1 MTYME
6 LVQII
11 YDILIFGGALLMIVI
26 AVSYLLSKSKQG
38 SIKNSVNR
46 TPNIIIQKSNPMVF
60 NQQQVLYKD
69 EAFIPS
75 ANIYKIGS
83 GANKDLKIIRKPTFT
98 DNESPQ
104 NNLVS
109 RPTGH
114 PTNGNGRRYTIV
126 NEEMKKTLKPTVI
139 NF

>member
-1 MTYME
+1 ME

-26 AVSYLLSKSKQG
+26 AVSFLLSKSKQG

-109 RPTGH
+109 RPTGR
-114 PTNGNGRRYTIV
+114 PTNGNGRRYC
-126 NEEMKKTLKPTVI
+126 
-139 NF
+139 